1 MIEQIYFAI
10 FAFVA
15 VGCALGVLVSRH
27 PIHGAMSLI
36 GLMVAL
42 SGVYSLMASPFL
54 ATLQILVYAGAIMM
68 LVIFVI
74 MVLNSAKDAST
85 PRFDLPALVGIF
97 PALAIGAVITRIVL
111 AWDAKDGQQVAESMA
126 KVPAERGTVD
136 AISKV
141 LFGGQQTSGWAI
153 LFLAVGLLLLTAIVG
168 AVLLAK
174 RRLDKAPA
182 DPTPAHGGHG

>member
-1 MIEQIYFAI
+1 MIEQVYFAI
-10 FAFVA
+10 FATVA
-15 VGCALGVLVSRH
+15 LCCGLGVLVSRH

-36 GLMVAL
+36 GVMVAL

-74 MVLNSAKDAST
+74 MVLNSAKDSST
-85 PRFDLPALVGIF
+85 PRFDLQGMSGIF
-97 PALAIGAVITRIVL
+97 PALAIGAVISRLI
-111 AWDAKDGQQVAESMA
+111 WNWNAKDGKAVADAMA
-126 KVPAERGTVD
+126 KAPAERGTVD

-141 LFGGQQTSGWAI
+141 LFGGTETSGWAI

-174 RRLDKAPA
+174 RQLDKAPA
-182 DPTPAHGGHG
+182 HTAPAHGGHG

>member
-1 MIEQIYFAI
+1 MIEQVYFAI
-10 FAFVA
+10 FALVA
-15 VGCALGVLVSRH
+15 LGCGLGVLLSRH

-36 GLMVAL
+36 GVMVAL

-74 MVLNSAKDAST
+74 MVLNSAKDSST
-85 PRFDLPALVGIF
+85 PRFDLQGLSGIVPALV
-97 PALAIGAVITRIVL
+97 IGAVITRLVWVWNL
-111 AWDAKDGQQVAESMA
+111 RDGKAVSEAMA

-141 LFGGQQTSGWAI
+141 LFGGRETSGWAV

-174 RRLDKAPA
+174 RRLDKVPA
-182 DPTPAHGGHG
+182 HSASAHGGHG